1 LELVG
6 RAMDDTQVLEA
17 MEKKKRWPIFMLEWI
32 RDTILKREVVIHS
45 DKMFQGKLR
54 ICATNL
60 CNRYTFEVFN
70 GTNDMECH
78 DCSFSNLMK
87 GDDEP

>member
-1 LELVG
+1 VANIYA
-6 RAMDDTQVLEA
+6 RMDKGQ
-17 MEKKKRWPIFMLEWI
+17 
-32 RDTILKREVVIHS
+32 ILKREVVIHS
-45 DKMFQGKLR
+45 DKTFQGKLR

-60 CNRYTFEVFN
+60 RNGYTFEVCN